1 MKTDADWQYKTEF
14 DGKSCLGME
23 TSRCSWPRGKTLGG
37 SSAVNGMIY
46 IRGHHKDFDDWED
59 KGNTGWGYEEV
70 LKYFKKSEHIDDER
84 VKNMNNY
91 KTYHGTEGYLNVG
104 AYNDSAPFGNDILKA
119 QAELGN
125 KILTDMN
132 ADTYLGFS
140 HAQGTLKN
148 GERHSS
154 AAAYL
159 SPAKDR
165 SNLHVVKNAHATRIL
180 IENKKVTGV
189 EVQIKGTK
197 YIVKSKKEVIISG
210 GSINS
215 PQLLMLSGIG
225 PKEHLKSLDIDVIAD
240 LPVGKNLQDHVM
252 SPLFF
257 KMERP
262 NQPGIDFTSGVIQY
276 LTNRRG
282 FLSSIGSLDVLGFV
296 NTKHDSKYPD
306 IQYHFHTVPAN
317 TPDPAD
323 FAQRNGYNKEV
334 VESYKNFNN
343 DADFLHIFVTLLK
356 PKSKG
361 EILLKSKLAEEK
373 PLIRANYFGET
384 EDIATLIRGIR
395 EAQKL
400 EDTSV
405 FKKAG
410 AKLANF
416 KYSACQGELA
426 FDSDEYWEC
435 MIRHLGST
443 LYHPTSTVKMG
454 PPSDPEAVVCPK
466 LKVKG
471 IKGLRVADASIM
483 PDVVSGNT
491 NAPTIMIGEKAAAM
505 IKAEHIDNYEEHW
518 KSD

>member
-1 MKTDADWQYKTEF
+1 
-14 DGKSCLGME
+14 ME
-23 TSRCSWPRGKTLGG
+23 GSRCSWPRGKTLGG

-59 KGNTGWGYEEV
+59 KGNTGWGYKDV
-70 LKYFKKSEHIDDER
+70 LEYFKKCEHIDDEGI
-84 VKNMNNY
+84 KNMDNY
-91 KTYHGTEGYLNVG
+91 KTYHGTNGYLNVG
-104 AYNDSAPFGNDILKA
+104 PYNDSAPFGKNILKA
-119 QAELGN
+119 QAELGH

-140 HAQGTLKN
+140 LSQGTLKN

-159 SPAKDR
+159 NPAKDR
-165 SNLHVVKNAHATRIL
+165 SNLHVVKNAYVTRIL
-180 IENKKVTGV
+180 IEKTKQVTGV
-189 EVQIKGTK
+189 EVQIKGIK
-197 YIVKSKKEVIISG
+197 YVVKSNKEVIISAG
-210 GSINS
+210 AINS

-225 PKEHLKSLDIDVIAD
+225 PKDHLNSLDIKVIAD

-262 NQPGIDFTSGVIQY
+262 NQPGIDFTSGVVNY
-276 LTNRRG
+276 LTERRG
-282 FLSSIGSLDVLGFV
+282 FLSSIGTLNVLGFV
-296 NTKHDSKYPD
+296 NTKNDSKYPD
-306 IQYHFHTVPAN
+306 IQYHFQTVPAN
-317 TPDPAD
+317 TPDPGN
-323 FAQRNGYNKEV
+323 FAQRYGYNKEFV
-334 VESYKNFNN
+334 QSYNNFNK
-343 DADFLHIFVTLLK
+343 DADFLHIFVILLK

-373 PLIRANYFGET
+373 PIIHANYLGER
-384 EDIATLIRGIR
+384 EDIDTLIRGIR
-395 EAQKL
+395 EAQRL
-400 EDTSV
+400 ENTEV

-416 KYSACQGELA
+416 SYSPCQGNIV

-435 MIRHLGST
+435 TIRHMGST
-443 LYHPTSTVKMG
+443 LFHPTSTVKMG
-454 PPSDPEAVVCPK
+454 PSSDAEAVVCPK

-483 PDVVSGNT
+483 PDITSGNT
-491 NAPTIMIGEKAAAM
+491 NAPSMMIGEKAAAM
-505 IKAEHIDNYEEHW
+505 IKSEYLNNYKEQW
-518 KSD
+518 KSDLK